1 MRLGVV
7 RGRVVLSK
15 MTPSLRGLSW
25 LLVEPVSAANLAARN
40 GQGGGKTLVVA
51 DQLSPATGQMIGI
64 VESSEATAPFTPP
77 IPIDAYCAIVVND
90 YVFQPPEADGQRGA
104 EGRG

>member
-7 RGRVVLSK
+7 RGHVVLSK
-15 MTPSLRGLSW
+15 MAAGLQGLSW

-40 GQGGGKTLVVA
+40 GQGGGKSLVVA
-51 DQLSPATGQMIGI
+51 DKLSPATGQMIGI
-64 VESSEATAPFTPP
+64 VEGSEATNPFTPP
-77 IPIDAYCAIVVND
+77 IAIDAYCALVVND
-90 YVFQPPEADGQRGA
+90 YVFQPPAAENGPGV